1 MVGFRTD
8 PESYE
13 KNEELKR
20 QTLFKL
26 YDLFDGAFSYQEI
39 EAMDAERIDYLI
51 KSKLEYDSKTP
62 QAREAKKF
70 EKEFGGKK
78 GRR

>member
-8 PESYE
+8 AESHQ

-39 EAMDAERIDYLI
+39 EAMSAERIDDLI
-51 KSKLEYDSKTP
+51 KAKLEYDKTTP
-62 QAREAKKF
+62 EARESKQFA
-70 EKEFGGKK
+70 KEFGLKK